1 LEACLM
7 STIVYR
13 ISALLGAILAEVPVG
28 TNLGLFWLLWALI
41 SGRFLLSR
49 GAVFPALAD
58 GGLPADAV
66 RRAAAALAYGRWTI
80 QPLVRVWHQM
90 VEPEGRWRAHRYAGC
105 RPVACDLV
113 GFFRPH
119 LSGGVG
125 KHSQSGAAKALPA
138 IGLAVV
144 AAVGSV
150 GPVRLPLLRLVLRAD
165 PSDCSAAARQRR
177 ALRQAGAALQSDAV
191 LVVDAGFG
199 VADLLPEGVPRFVAR
214 VARNFTARCNV
225 LPAYKGRGRRPS
237 DGVRGRPFP
246 RQHQGKTI
254 AATPPDATAQWGVAG
269 RIVRAHV
276 WNDLV
281 LATAKPGAAP
291 FRCVVIHDPRY
302 HAPLVVATNLPM
314 AAYALWCLYRD
325 RWPIEQVPL
334 AAKQMLGAHRAFVC
348 GGESRHRLPELGLL
362 AGNVLTY
369 VAATTAAVATG
380 FWDRRCR
387 PTCGR
392 LRRVLL
398 RVDFSEVPVPAGSLR
413 KKASVTAHLP
423 KGVQG
428 HWRRS
433 EVLTLPTHSLR
444 RRKVA

>member
-1 LEACLM
+1 M

-13 ISALLGAILAEVPVG
+13 ISVLLSAILADVPVG

-66 RRAAAALAYGRWTI
+66 RRSGAALAYGRWAIETFV
-80 QPLVRVWHQM
+80 QAWHQ
-90 VEPEGRWRAHRYAGC
+90 VVQQEGCWQAHRYEGFC
-105 RPVACDLV
+105 PVACDVV
-113 GFFRPH
+113 GFFRPR
-119 LSGGVG
+119 LSGCVG
-125 KHSQSGAAKALPA
+125 KHYQSTADKALPA
-138 IGLAVV
+138 IVLAVV

-150 GPVRLPLLRLVLRAD
+150 GKVRLPLVRLLLRAA
-165 PSDCSAAARQRR
+165 PGDCSEAALQRR
-177 ALRQAGAALQSDAV
+177 AITQAGATLQPDEV

-199 VADLLPEGVPRFVAR
+199 VAALLTGGVPRWVAR
-214 VARNFTARCNV
+214 VARNCTARRNV
-225 LPAYKGRGRRPS
+225 LPAVTGRGRRPAY
-237 DGVRGRPFP
+237 GARVRPLPRPYK
-246 RQHQGKTI
+246 GKTI
-254 AATPPDATAQWGVAG
+254 AATPPDATTQWVVAG
-269 RIVRAHV
+269 RMVHAQV
-276 WNDLV
+276 WDNLV
-281 LATAKPGAAP
+281 LSTAKPGAAA

-302 HAPLVVATNLPM
+302 QEPWVLATNLPVS
-314 AAYALWCLYRD
+314 AYALWCLYRD
-325 RWPIEQVPL
+325 RWPIEQMPL

-348 GGESRHRLPELGLL
+348 SGESRHRLPELALL

-369 VAATTAAVATG
+369 VAATSVAVATG
-380 FWDRRCR
+380 FWDRSCR

-398 RVDFSEVPVPAGSLR
+398 RMDFSEIPVPEGPLR

-428 HWRRS
+428 HRRQKGVS
-433 EVLTLPTHSLR
+433 TLSANSLR
-444 RRKVA
+444 QRKAA